1 MTTTAAVPYFCF
13 PGNARRALER
23 YARIFGGDLDLHTYA
38 AFGRTD
44 GPDDDIAHG
53 MLTGPV
59 TVFACDAGADED
71 GFHSVGLFLSLLDA
85 APVDDLRR
93 WFAELSAGGRVIDPL
108 QKRAWGDWDGQ
119 VRDAFGVTW
128 LIGFSGMTDD

>member
-13 PGNARRALER
+13 PGNARQALER

-44 GPDDDIAHG
+44 GPEDDIAHG